1 MNSRDSASAKRNR
14 LLLPLGLLAVA
25 LAALVALW
33 FLKPDPAPQGNLSGS
48 SVGGPFT
55 LVDEDGRTVTN
66 ESFAGKWRLMYFGFT
81 FCPDVCPTD
90 TAKLAEGL
98 KAFEAAHPDKA
109 ALVQPIFVTVDPER
123 DSKEALKEFTD
134 TFHPRLLGLTG
145 TRAQIDAVLKSFR
158 VYASK
163 VPGVTPGS
171 YTFDH
176 LAIIYLMD
184 PQGRPVQFIAG
195 ATATPQQITEMLE
208 RFLA

>member
-33 FLKPDPAPQGNLSGS
+33 FLKPDSAPQGNLSDS
-48 SVGGPFT
+48 QEGGPFT
-55 LVDEDGRTVTN
+55 LVAEDGRTVTS

-81 FCPDVCPTD
+81 YCPDVCPTD

-98 KAFEAAHPDKA
+98 KAFEAAHPDLA
-109 ALVQPIFVTVDPER
+109 AEVQPIFITVDPER
-123 DSKEALKEFTD
+123 DTKEALAEFTNA
-134 TFHPRLLGLTG
+134 FHPRLLGLTG
-145 TRAQIDAVLKSFR
+145 TREQIDAALKSFR

-163 VPGVTPGS
+163 VPGVTEGS

-184 PQGRPVQFIAG
+184 PEGRPVQFITG
-195 ATATPQQITEMLE
+195 ATATPQQITAMLE
-208 RFLA
+208 KYLA